1 MLSEH
6 IGMHQ
11 MLTLEYFEIIFF
23 ITQRT
28 GLSKYAKKFVK
39 SNKSTITISKKK
51 CYFLKIFF
59 VKIKLLDQKIE
70 RIFSVHLILLVFWS
84 RPEEKFPVQFLVFF

>member
-11 MLTLEYFEIIFF
+11 MLTLEYFEFIFF

-39 SNKSTITISKKK
+39 SNKSTITISKKNL
-51 CYFLKIFF
+51 CDPHHQAGRYFLEQPYMYTSAISDWEF
-59 VKIKLLDQKIE
+59 ISDGDAA
-70 RIFSVHLILLVFWS
+70 SDS
-84 RPEEKFPVQFLVFF
+84 

>member
-11 MLTLEYFEIIFF
+11 MLTLEYFEFIFF

-39 SNKSTITISKKK
+39 SNKSTITISKKNV
-51 CYFLKIFF
+51 IF
-59 VKIKLLDQKIE
+59 
-70 RIFSVHLILLVFWS
+70 
-84 RPEEKFPVQFLVFF
+84 